1 MAMIHELVKRNRSY
15 RRFKAGAV
23 IERETLREL
32 LELARHS
39 PSAAN
44 LQPLKFVLSH
54 DEERNARVFPH
65 LAWAGYLEDWPGPA
79 LGERPT
85 AYIVILGDTEIGKAF
100 DYDAGIAA
108 QSILLGAAELGLGG
122 CIIGSIEREGL
133 RRTLAIPRHLEILL
147 ILALGRPAESVQ
159 IETVGPNGDIRYW
172 RDAEGTHHVPK
183 RSLDELIVE

>member
-1 MAMIHELVKRNRSY
+1 MIHELVKRNRSY